1 MEKVEFFGLK
11 NCIRISN
18 DQLDLIATTDLG
30 PNVVRFG
37 FIGDRNEFFGEPP
50 RFYGGH
56 AMRHAPEARERKFP
70 ANDPLKVQEHKT
82 FVRLTQ
88 PTEIPTGIQK
98 EMDIPSAITGNHI
111 SVTNRLYSRG
121 LWPVELAPWA
131 YTLMT
136 PGGKGIVPLPAFIP
150 QMQAPV
156 LPTACISM
164 WAYNDMSDSR
174 LIMGK
179 KYIVVKQDSAVP
191 GAFKFG
197 MMVKDGWT
205 AYWNNGHLFVDTFE
219 FKPGGKYPD
228 FNNSVQFWTGPGF
241 ELETLAPFST
251 LQPGESAEHTENWFL
266 YKDVPEPKNDTDIDK
281 YVLPLVQKSLAAK

>member
-1 MEKVEFFGLK
+1 LEKVEFLGLK
-11 NCIRISN
+11 NCLRIAN
-18 DQLDLIATTDLG
+18 DQVDLIATTDIG

-56 AMRHAPEARERKFP
+56 AMRHAPEDRARKFP
-70 ANDPLKVQEHKT
+70 ANDPVKVEQHDK

-98 EMDIPSAITGNHI
+98 EMDIPTTITGNHI
-111 SVTNRLYSRG
+111 TVTNRLYNRG

-156 LPTACISM
+156 LPTACISL
-164 WAYNDMSDSR
+164 WAYNDMSDPR
-174 LIMGK
+174 LVMGK
-179 KYIVVKQDSAVP
+179 KYVVVKQDSKVP
-191 GAFKFG
+191 GSFKFG

-205 AYWNNGHLFVDTFE
+205 AYWNNGHLFIATFE
-219 FKPGGKYPD
+219 FKPGRTYPD
-228 FNNSVQFWTGPGF
+228 YNNTVQFWTGPGF
-241 ELETLAPFST
+241 ELETLAPYST
-251 LQPGESAEHTENWFL
+251 LQPGESSELTENWFL
-266 YKDVPEPKNDTDIDK
+266 YKDVPEPKNDSDLDN
-281 YVLPLVQKSLAAK
+281 YVLPLVKKSLSV